1 MAKHKKVWEARRME
15 LVRTLEKRSK
25 GDGLVKG
32 LKPKSCVK
40 KLWPPDTVVLKPISE
55 FYILAFE
62 G

>member
-1 MAKHKKVWEARRME
+1 MAKHKEVWEARRME

-40 KLWPPDTVVLKPISE
+40 KL
-55 FYILAFE
+55 
-62 G
+62 